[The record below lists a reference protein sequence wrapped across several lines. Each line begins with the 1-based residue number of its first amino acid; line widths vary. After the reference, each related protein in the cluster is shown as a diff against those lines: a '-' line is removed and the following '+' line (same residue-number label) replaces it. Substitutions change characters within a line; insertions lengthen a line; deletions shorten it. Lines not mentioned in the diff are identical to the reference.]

1 MSYEEKE
8 SNHQCFPDCGC
19 KLLVKKSHLI
29 LDRKDWG
36 WAGGDVGQ
44 GWEIGEESRVYFQL
58 KLEIPVR
65 HPMGD
70 VEETF
75 GK

>member
-1 MSYEEKE
+1 M
-8 SNHQCFPDCGC
+8 
-19 KLLVKKSHLI
+19 
-29 LDRKDWG
+29 
-36 WAGGDVGQ
+36 GQ

-70 VEETF
+70 VEEHLGNKCIE
-75 GK
+75 GKNSGLEKLVIICI

>member
-1 MSYEEKE
+1 M
-8 SNHQCFPDCGC
+8 
-19 KLLVKKSHLI
+19 
-29 LDRKDWG
+29 
-36 WAGGDVGQ
+36 GQ
-44 GWEIGEESRVYFQL
+44 GWEVGEESVVYFQL

-65 HPMGD
+65 HPVGD